1 MIKDYSQYGEGK
13 VIADYFKEFK
23 GTLLSL
29 GENDGKTLSN
39 VYGLIENGWSAH
51 LIEPS
56 PSVFNKLESLHKG
69 NELVKCYETAIADHN
84 GTIKFYNSGT
94 HLNNGDA
101 SLLSTTDLKEV
112 EKWRSKCAFKEIEVN
127 CMTMENFIQTSG
139 IQNIDCISIDC
150 EGLDFYILT
159 KIDFKALKTKLICV
173 EHNSIDIEK
182 YISYMANLGYKVH
195 FKNYCNLIFVCQ

>member
-1 MIKDYSQYGEGK
+1 MINDYSQYGEGK
-13 VIADYFKEFK
+13 IIADYFKDFK

-39 VYGLIENGWSAH
+39 VLGLIENGWTAH

-56 PSVFNKLESLHKG
+56 PSVFSKLETLHKD
-69 NELVKCYETAIADHN
+69 NKAVKCYETAIAEHN

-94 HLNNGDA
+94 HLNNGDT

-127 CMTMENFIQTSG
+127 CMTFETFIKMSG
-139 IQNIDCISIDC
+139 LKNVDLISIDC
-150 EGLDFYILT
+150 EGLDYFILT
-159 KIDFKALKTKLICV
+159 QIDFKALGTKLVCV
-173 EHNSIDIEK
+173 EHNNIETYK
-182 YISYMANLGYKVH
+182 YIGYMASLGYKVH
-195 FKNYCNLIFVCQ
+195 FQNYCNLIFVND